1 MERTYLGD
9 GVYAELTEDGALKLI
24 TSNGIRDTNVIFL
37 DLQTFEV
44 LRQYVSRHLQ
54 ASLRDIDIDDGC

>member
-9 GVYAELTEDGALKLI
+9 GVYVELTEDGALKLI

-37 DLQTFEV
+37 DSTTFEA
-44 LRQYVSRHLQ
+44 LKNFISMNLTRE
-54 ASLRDIDIDDGC
+54 